1 MALFKTCQNSFA
13 DAHKVFLAKY
23 KWQIF
28 LPGLFVC
35 RLFVVPFCSGAGF
48 GCAALAE
55 VFWPSFCLTDR
66 GTVGMGGSFSL
77 HDSPS
82 ASVSAFVILWS
93 NKKNKNTSCLVLKD
107 ASSETAVCAMINAS
121 VGVINISRQ
130 LVLTP
135 RTTSEQVDRKMSG
148 CEYNSNNT
156 NLLMYL
162 VFLAEQ
168 DRRIFDYNRSVM
180 LFYPH
185 SSPRRLLEVM

>member
-1 MALFKTCQNSFA
+1 MHTRSSYL
-13 DAHKVFLAKY
+13 
-23 KWQIF
+23 
-28 LPGLFVC
+28 VC
-35 RLFVVPFCSGAGF
+35 LFVVCLWCRSVPVQGSAVQRWLRFSGLVSVWQTEERWGW
-48 GCAALAE
+48 E
-55 VFWPSFCLTDR
+55 VAFLSMTVHLPLWAPSSSCE
-66 GTVGMGGSFSL
+66 
-77 HDSPS
+77 
-82 ASVSAFVILWS
+82 VI
-93 NKKNKNTSCLVLKD
+93 KKNTSCLVLKD